1 MRIMSGVRAFI
12 VVPALLTLL
21 AVTPAAAQ
29 PSPTKEQIA
38 QIVSGAE
45 AAQELYNKGKYEE
58 AFARAMAVRQLIRKS
73 AGDNHPNHGLMLV
86 FIGDVSSAM
95 GRNDEAEKFYREAL
109 AIAEKARGASH
120 HEVASALAAIA
131 RLYRKVER
139 YAESETLF
147 KRALAMM
154 EKLRGRDHKD
164 VADYYEGLAKLYED
178 SGRHRE
184 AEQFYQRAL
193 KIRETAHGPN
203 DTAVAETVGGL
214 AVTKQSLGKYA
225 DAEAL
230 YKRSLAIR
238 EKAAGPETEDVAS
251 EVHNLAD
258 LYRTMGRYEEAEVF
272 GRRALAIRTKVWG
285 PDHIEVGRSTSAL
298 ASVLVQSGRYE
309 EAERLYRRAL
319 VIREAALGPEHSEV
333 SLTLNNLAYVYGELG
348 RYEEAVPI
356 YRRSLAI
363 REKALSPDS
372 PLVAEALANL
382 GVTYRQM
389 GKLDLAEPLQR
400 RALAI
405 REKSLGANHP
415 DLASSFNNL
424 AVLLGELGRNDEA
437 VKLFRRALVIREKSL
452 GPDHPDT
459 ALSLANVASEESR
472 LGNNAEAEKF
482 YRRALAIREKALG
495 ARHPDV
501 ADTLDSIALTQLEG
515 DRLQDAL
522 PTSRRA
528 VKIVIDRLVASSGNG
543 LGLGADMLTRIL
555 DTNLDLLQRAGQ
567 AGLNAEQAAA
577 EAFEIVQRAN
587 QSSAAAALNQM
598 AARFSS
604 GNDRMSNLVRQQQD
618 AATELQELNK
628 TLLAEIVKPSAER
641 KLPQEQALRARIVK
655 VEESLVQFNDRLK
668 KEFPRYS
675 ELVDPKPLP
684 LKQVQ
689 GLLGLDEA
697 LLVYHLGGRAKFVF
711 AITRDRIDWK
721 ALPLDTDAIAER
733 VQTLRD
739 QLDPDA
745 VDAGR
750 MAFDLKSAHDLYA
763 AAVGPV
769 EGTIIAK
776 PHLLIVGA
784 GALTSLPFQVLVT
797 QPPATPIAKAPQDY
811 LSTPWLT
818 LRHSLTVLPSVGSV
832 QVLREVAVRTNA
844 PLPYIGFGDPVFRPG
859 GGASTRAASKAAPGK
874 RAARTINYRDAFR
887 GSRANTDSLSRA
899 LAPLPDTADELRAF
913 AKTLRVPESAL
924 KLGPQASEAN
934 VKSLKL
940 GEYRIV
946 HFATHA
952 LVAGEVAL
960 FSEQAE
966 PALALTIPKTA
977 TNEDDGLLTSSEVAA
992 LNLNA
997 NWVILSACNTAAG
1010 DKPGAEAL
1018 TGLARAFF
1026 YAGARTLL
1034 VSHWPVQSAAAVRL
1048 TTRTIALLEE
1058 KPQLPPAEALRVAML
1073 DLMKDAGDKANAHP
1087 AVWAPFVVVGTTRRA
1102 D

>member
-1 MRIMSGVRAFI
+1 MQIFGSARLAISVL
-12 VVPALLTLL
+12 ALLTAL
-21 AVTPAAAQ
+21 AVAPAAAQ
-29 PSPTKEQIA
+29 SPTKEQIA
-38 QIVSGAE
+38 EIIKGAE
-45 AAQELYNKGKYEE
+45 AAQELHNQGKHQE
-58 AFARAMAVRQLIRKS
+58 AFTRAMAVRQLIRKS

-86 FIGDVSSAM
+86 FIGDTASAM
-95 GRNDEAEKFYREAL
+95 GRNADAEKFYREAL

-120 HEVASALAAIA
+120 HEVAAALAAIA

-139 YAESETLF
+139 FGESEALF

-154 EKLRGRDHKD
+154 EKLRGKDHKD
-164 VADYYEGLAKLYED
+164 VADYNEGLAKLYED

-193 KIRETAHGPN
+193 TVREIALGPN
-203 DTAVAETVGGL
+203 NTAVANTIEGF
-214 AVTKQSLGKYA
+214 AVTKQSLGKYPE
-225 DAEAL
+225 AEAL
-230 YKRSLAIR
+230 YKRALAIH
-238 EKAAGPETEDVAS
+238 EKVDGAETENVAS
-251 EVHNLAD
+251 AVHNLSD
-258 LYRTMGRYEEAEVF
+258 FFRTMGRYEEAEAF
-272 GRRALAIRTKVWG
+272 GKRALAIRTKVLG
-285 PDHIEVGRSTSAL
+285 PDHVEVGRSTSSL
-298 ASVLVQSGRYE
+298 ASVLAQSGRYE

-319 VIREAALGPEHSEV
+319 VIREAAYGPEHSEV
-333 SLTLNNLAYVYGELG
+333 SLTLNNLAFVYLELG
-348 RYEEAVPI
+348 RYEEAEPI

-363 REKALSPDS
+363 REKALSPGS
-372 PLVAEALANL
+372 PLIAEALGNL
-382 GVTYRQM
+382 GVAYRRM
-389 GKLDLAEPLQR
+389 GKLDRAEPLQR

-405 REKSLGANHP
+405 REKNLGSEHP
-415 DLASSFNNL
+415 DVADSYNNL

-437 VKLFRRALVIREKSL
+437 AKLFRRALVIREKSL

-459 ALSLANVASEESR
+459 ALSLANVASEESK
-472 LGNNAEAEKF
+472 LGKKDEAEKLH
-482 YRRALAIREKALG
+482 RRALAIREKTLG
-495 ARHPDV
+495 PRHPDV
-501 ADTLDSIALTQLEG
+501 ADTLESIALMQVET

-528 VKIVIDRLVASSGNG
+528 AKIVIDRLVASSGNG
-543 LGLGADMLTRIL
+543 LGLSSEMLSRVL
-555 DTNLDLLQRAGQ
+555 DTNLDLLQRAEQ
-567 AGLNAEQAAA
+567 AGLNAPQASQ

-598 AARFSS
+598 AARFGA
-604 GNDRMSNLVRQQQD
+604 GNDRMAGLVRQQQD
-618 AATELQELNK
+618 AATELQDLNK
-628 TLLAEIVKPSAER
+628 TLLAEIAKPSNER

-655 VEESLVQFNDRLK
+655 VEESLTQFNDRLK
-668 KEFPRYS
+668 KEFPRYA

-689 GLLGLDEA
+689 ALLGPDEA
-697 LLVYHLGGRAKFVF
+697 LLVYHLGNRAKFVF
-711 AITRDRIDWK
+711 AITRERVDWK
-721 ALPLDTDAIAER
+721 ALTLDTDEIDEK

-745 VDAGR
+745 VEQGR
-750 MAFDLKSAHDLYA
+750 MAFDLKSAHELYA
-763 AAVGPV
+763 ATIGPV
-769 EGTIIAK
+769 ESTILSK

-784 GALTSLPFQVLVT
+784 GALTSLPFQVLLT
-797 QPPATPIAKAPQDY
+797 QPPAVPDAKTQEHY
-811 LSTPWLT
+811 LGASWLA
-818 LRHSLTVLPSVGSV
+818 LRHSLTVLPSVGSI
-832 QVLREVAVRTNA
+832 QVLREVAARTNA

-859 GGASTRAASKAAPGK
+859 GGATTRAAAKATGK
-874 RAARTINYRDAFR
+874 RAARTINYREAFR
-887 GSRANTDSLSRA
+887 GSRANTDGLSKA

-913 AKTLRVPESAL
+913 AKTLKVPDSAL
-924 KLGPQASEAN
+924 KLGPQASEAM

-940 GEYRIV
+940 GDYRIV

-966 PALALTIPKTA
+966 PALALTIPKAA
-977 TNEDDGLLTSSEVAA
+977 TSEDDGLLTSSEVAA

-1048 TTRTIALLEE
+1048 TTRTIAILEE
-1058 KPQLPPAEALRVAML
+1058 KSQLPPAEALRIAML
-1073 DLMKDAGDKANAHP
+1073 DLMKDKGDKTNAHP
-1087 AVWAPFVVVGTTRRA
+1087 AIWAPFVVVGTTKRGG
-1102 D
+1102 